1 MLIYHLIVTT
11 VLFFLLL
18 ILMWNLFILRR
29 KSYPTV
35 KDEDLPFISVLVP
48 ARNEELNIANIL
60 NSLLIQD
67 YPNYEVI
74 VLNDHSEDNTGKI
87 IAEIKTKHP
96 ELVLLN
102 GKPLPEGWTGK
113 CYACTQLH
121 EASKGEYIIFTDA
134 DTTHKPQSL
143 RKSVT
148 IALNKNADML
158 TLFPEMTMISFA
170 EKIIM
175 PMLWFTIMVLLPFYF
190 VDKKGFVKF
199 SVGIGPFMMFKRSA
213 YEKIGGHHSVKDA
226 IVEDVWLARK
236 IKESRM
242 QLIVEDGYDMLSVR
256 MYRSLGEIW
265 RGFSKN
271 IFAGFEFSSF
281 SLFTVNL
288 LYILLFFLPFMF
300 LIIELSLYEFRSSGV
315 HFALILAVFQVFIL
329 YLARTLISTRFKL
342 GILSTLLHPLGAL
355 SVPVIA
361 LNSWRWITLGKGA
374 SWKGRVYNP
383 IKNKEN
389 H

>member
-1 MLIYHLIVTT
+1 MLIYNIIVTT
-11 VLFFLLL
+11 VLFLLLL
-18 ILMWNLFILRR
+18 ILIWNLSILRR
-29 KSYPTV
+29 KKYAAIADA
-35 KDEDLPFISVLVP
+35 KLPFVSVLIP

-60 NSLLIQD
+60 NSLLTQD

-87 IAEIKTKHP
+87 ISEIKQKHP
-96 ELVLLN
+96 ELVVLN

-121 EASKGEYIIFTDA
+121 EASKGEYILFTDA

-143 RKSVT
+143 RKSIT
-148 IALNKNADML
+148 LALNKQADML
-158 TLFPEMTMISFA
+158 TLFPEMTMVSLA

-175 PMLWFTIMVLLPFYF
+175 PMLWFTIMLLLPFYF
-190 VDKKGFVKF
+190 IDKKGFVKF

-213 YEKIGGHHSVKDA
+213 YEKIGGHYSVKNA

-236 IKESRM
+236 IKENRM
-242 QLIVEDGYDMLSVR
+242 QLIVEDGFEMLSVR
-256 MYRSLGEIW
+256 MYRNLGEIW

-281 SLFTVNL
+281 SLFAVNL
-288 LYILLFFLPFMF
+288 LYILLFFLPFML
-300 LIIELSLYEFRSSGV
+300 LIIELSLYEIRNYGANLV
-315 HFALILAVFQVFIL
+315 LILVVFQVFIL
-329 YLARTLISTRFKL
+329 YLARTLISIRFKL
-342 GILSTLLHPLGAL
+342 GILSTILHSLGAL

-361 LNSWRWITLGKGA
+361 LNSWRWIKLGKGA

-383 IKNKEN
+383 AKKII
-389 H
+389 